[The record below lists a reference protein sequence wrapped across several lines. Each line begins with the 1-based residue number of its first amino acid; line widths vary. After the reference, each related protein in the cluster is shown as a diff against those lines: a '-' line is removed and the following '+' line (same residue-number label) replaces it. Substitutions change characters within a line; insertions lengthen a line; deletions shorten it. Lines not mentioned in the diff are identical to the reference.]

1 MMDLTDILAADP
13 DRAIMLAHVP
23 APRRVAL
30 TALWRLDITGAEV
43 VRTTSEPLIGQM
55 RLTWWHDALTALDAV
70 PTHAEPLLAQIGT
83 VVETGQACGA
93 DLAAAI
99 VGWEVLLE
107 PMPLAEALLT
117 EFASVR
123 GEGFFVAASRILGA
137 SDQRVAAAGRG
148 WALVDLACHIGDAE
162 TRTTALALA
171 EAPLA
176 EALAARWPRALRP
189 LGMLACFAESDRMA
203 GAPPG
208 RGGSPARMLRALR
221 FRLAGR

>member
-1 MMDLTDILAADP
+1 MDLTDILAADP

-23 APRRVAL
+23 LLRRAAL
-30 TALWRLDITGAEV
+30 AALWRLDIKGATV

-55 RLTWWHDALTALDAV
+55 RLTWWHDALTALDTV
-70 PTHAEPLLAQIGT
+70 PTHAEPVLAQIGT
-83 VVETGQACGA
+83 IVEAGQVRGA

-107 PMPLAEALLT
+107 PMPLPEALLT

-123 GEGFFVAASRILGA
+123 GEGFFLAASQILSA
-137 SDQRVAAAGRG
+137 SDPRVAAAGRG

-176 EALAARWPRALRP
+176 EALAARWPGMLRP
-189 LGMLACFAESDRMA
+189 LGMLARFADDDRKA
-203 GAPPG
+203 GAQPG